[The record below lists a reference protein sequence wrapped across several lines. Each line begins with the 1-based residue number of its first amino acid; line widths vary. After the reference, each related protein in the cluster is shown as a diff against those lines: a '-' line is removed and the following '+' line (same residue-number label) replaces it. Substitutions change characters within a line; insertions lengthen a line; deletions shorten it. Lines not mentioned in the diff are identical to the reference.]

1 MSRLGRFLREKA
13 PGLFLFLRALRYL
26 GGRERPDP
34 RSAVILETLCGGD
47 LRVLSGPFQG
57 LRFIPFASGSGLL
70 PKVTGSYEL
79 EIHPAVAESL
89 RRGYRRIVNVGCGEG
104 YYAVGYARALPGA
117 TVHAFDLDVLAR
129 QRLLELARLNG
140 VANRIRVA
148 ARCGPEDLEALAEP
162 GSLVFCDC
170 EGCEKELL
178 DPSRAPALATADIL
192 VEIHDFIDPSI
203 SSTLANRFAATHEI
217 EIFSMRERDGLQLPQ
232 LDGLSPEQRRAALWE
247 GRPAGMQWAWMK
259 TRFRIA
265 PVEGSKLS
273 DLL

>member
-1 MSRLGRFLREKA
+1 MSRFIRFARLLREKA
-13 PGLFLFLRALRYL
+13 PSLFLFLRGLRYL

-34 RSAVILETLCGGD
+34 LSAAILETLCGGD

-70 PKVTGSYEL
+70 PKIVGSYEL
-79 EIHPAVAESL
+79 EIHPAIAASL

-129 QRLLELARLNG
+129 RRLRTLACLNG
-140 VANRIRVA
+140 VADRIRTA
-148 ARCGPEDLEALAEP
+148 ARCGPEDLEALAGP

-170 EGCEKELL
+170 EGCEKGLL

-192 VEIHDFIDPSI
+192 VEVHDFVDPSI
-203 SSTLANRFAATHEI
+203 SSTLLRRFQATHEI
-217 EIFSMRERDGLQLPQ
+217 EVFSMQGRDGFHLPQ

-259 TRFRIA
+259 PR
-265 PVEGSKLS
+265 
-273 DLL
+273 